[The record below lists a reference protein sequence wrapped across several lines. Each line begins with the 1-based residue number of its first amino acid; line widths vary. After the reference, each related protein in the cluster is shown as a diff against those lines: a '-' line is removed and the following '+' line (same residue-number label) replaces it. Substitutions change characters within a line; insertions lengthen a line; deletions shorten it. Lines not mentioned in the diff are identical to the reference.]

1 MNNQEGIRIPLSLSE
16 KYEDFEQEWYRADS
30 KKDFLNHLFNEGV
43 MIDALYD
50 KNPKEFFD
58 AKPIHIVYEI
68 NDEIIGMAGDKGSSF
83 GTGGMLTKISA
94 ASLCMENG
102 IDMAIVDGSEPL
114 NINEVI
120 EGQNIGTLFIG
131 GKK

>member
-1 MNNQEGIRIPLSLSE
+1 MPIVNANDTISTEEIGFSDNDNLSAVVAVLL
-16 KYEDFEQEWYRADS
+16 KADLLIILT
-30 KKDFLNHLFNEGV
+30 D
-43 MIDALYD
+43 IDALYD
-50 KNPKEFFD
+50 KNPKEFPD
-58 AKPIHIVYEI
+58 AKPIHSVYEI
-68 NDEIIGMAGDKGSSF
+68 NDEIIAMAGDKGSSF

-114 NINEVI
+114 NINDVI